1 MDLPRSPWYRRF
13 WVVFLAA
20 NLVFASGLVAAVVA
34 LWPRAGPRP
43 DKPVTTVA
51 VEPQAGQVRSAGV
64 EPTTTLSV
72 STTAR
77 LEPTVLWERRGSDA
91 EVGELFTAPG
101 RWRISWS
108 FSCRSF
114 AAYGG
119 GNFKLFGTGN
129 FKKVSVQRFAI
140 RGSGSLLMTGG
151 GRGRLIIESVCD
163 RWVIKAI
170 AA

>member
-1 MDLPRSPWYRRF
+1 
-13 WVVFLAA
+13 
-20 NLVFASGLVAAVVA
+20 
-34 LWPRAGPRP
+34 
-43 DKPVTTVA
+43 
-51 VEPQAGQVRSAGV
+51 
-64 EPTTTLSV
+64 
-72 STTAR
+72 
-77 LEPTVLWERRGSDA
+77 
-91 EVGELFTAPG
+91 VGELFTAPG

-140 RGSGSLLMTGG
+140 RGSGSLPMTGG

>member
-1 MDLPRSPWYRRF
+1 LDLPRPPWYRRF
-13 WVVFLAA
+13 SVLFLAA
-20 NLVFASGLVAAVVA
+20 NLVFASVLVAAVVA
-34 LWPRAGPRP
+34 LWPREAQRP
-43 DKPVTTVA
+43 DDPGTTLA
-51 VEPQAGQVRSAGV
+51 VDPQAEQVRSEGV

-77 LEPTVLWERRGSDA
+77 LEPAVLWERRGSDA

-119 GNFKLFGTGN
+119 GNFKLSGTGS
-129 FKKVSVQRFAI
+129 FRKVSVQRFAV
-140 RGSGSLLMTGG
+140 RGSGSLPITGG

-163 RWVIKAI
+163 RWAIKAV